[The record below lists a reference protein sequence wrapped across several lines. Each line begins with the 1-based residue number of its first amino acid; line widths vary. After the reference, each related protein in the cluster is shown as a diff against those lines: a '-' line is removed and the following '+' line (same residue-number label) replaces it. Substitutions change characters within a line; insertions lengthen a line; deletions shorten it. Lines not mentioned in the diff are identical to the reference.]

1 MFQPFGI
8 KNVNSNVELP
18 SFSRPAIDSEIATK
32 RKVVQIRKFNNQTG
46 HVTAEAPDV
55 SNQYFQW
62 ISKTE

>member
-32 RKVVQIRKFNNQTG
+32 RKVVQIRKFNN
-46 HVTAEAPDV
+46 
-55 SNQYFQW
+55 
-62 ISKTE
+62 